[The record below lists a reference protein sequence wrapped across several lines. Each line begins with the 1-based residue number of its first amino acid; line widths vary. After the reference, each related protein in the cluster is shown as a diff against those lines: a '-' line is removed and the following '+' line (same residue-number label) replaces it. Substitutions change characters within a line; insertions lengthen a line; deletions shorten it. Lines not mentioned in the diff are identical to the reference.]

1 MTPLA
6 NSVIIQA
13 IFKSV
18 YIVFKPP
25 EAPFTVRKNTHTHIR
40 LSAVFTNVEKL
51 VFFKGLLAGTAYL
64 SSFLHLYTN
73 VASAFVA

>member
-6 NSVIIQA
+6 SVIIQA

-25 EAPFTVRKNTHTHIR
+25 KAPFTVRKHTHTDTHTTVCCIYKCGKI
-40 LSAVFTNVEKL
+40 SV
-51 VFFKGLLAGTAYL
+51 FKGLLAGTAYL
-64 SSFLHLYTN
+64 SSFLHLHTN
-73 VASAFVA
+73 VSGAFVA